1 MLSDS
6 KENLQADRNDEE
18 EIKSEF
24 QISSELNE
32 TEEPP
37 IADIPFPMIT
47 NFPDVVVQVGKDH
60 KFPTTKKVLC
70 DYSDYF
76 YQRLAS
82 NKERLCVLKVDE
94 QFVNPEAFK
103 TILRFLCF
111 KQPFSSQNLTT
122 EVIRTATYLRM
133 PLIICKIEMG
143 SKGVEKVINILKD
156 GFKNAML
163 HAGFARPSEITKSSV
178 VSQWIYKISSNR
190 TNAFSFSLDL
200 KRSRR
205 INSNVVPSLVKCE
218 SQGKGETAEI
228 NPEQKFRPES
238 RHFPGNSA
246 LSTLTQPNHASKFRT
261 GVK

>member
-1 MLSDS
+1 MASIFRRFRNFVSCITSKEDQDSDVHKYQDAAYYWKDGPKENVKLVSFRMLSDS

-94 QFVNPEAFK
+94 QFVNQRHLKPFCG
-103 TILRFLCF
+103 LCF
-111 KQPFSSQNLTT
+111 KTALFKPKFYDRSHTKA
-122 EVIRTATYLRM
+122 RT
-133 PLIICKIEMG
+133 
-143 SKGVEKVINILKD
+143 
-156 GFKNAML
+156 
-163 HAGFARPSEITKSSV
+163 
-178 VSQWIYKISSNR
+178 
-190 TNAFSFSLDL
+190 
-200 KRSRR
+200 
-205 INSNVVPSLVKCE
+205 
-218 SQGKGETAEI
+218 
-228 NPEQKFRPES
+228 
-238 RHFPGNSA
+238 
-246 LSTLTQPNHASKFRT
+246 
-261 GVK
+261 